1 MASRAV
7 IIVSGGDAVSPFTTP
22 DAACTIGLAAGNTDT
37 ALRQHLLAR
46 GHRVFTSPAMNAR
59 GPVVDQLEG
68 FGQFGGMPFVLPEHL
83 TVNSTGDIDLAG
95 EHLARFLMY
104 LHTDHGVDT
113 LDIVAHSMGGLFS
126 RAAIRVL
133 QLTQSPLRVRS
144 LTTLGTP
151 WQGSVVGDYT
161 IGDVDL
167 SAAVGDAFLER
178 VLTEFQVRAASLPVG
193 AAQQVTGRYLTGDAG
208 WNAFQAGVLDEI
220 PVTLIGGS
228 YFTAEGGAAKYWP
241 HDGLVSV
248 ASAHAVDVP
257 ATVLPNRT
265 TFTFHR
271 THSIFISDAIGAEW
285 DTAMTW
291 DTEVLDVV
299 ADAIASA

>member
-1 MASRAV
+1 
-7 IIVSGGDAVSPFTTP
+7 
-22 DAACTIGLAAGNTDT
+22 
-37 ALRQHLLAR
+37 
-46 GHRVFTSPAMNAR
+46 
-59 GPVVDQLEG
+59 
-68 FGQFGGMPFVLPEHL
+68 
-83 TVNSTGDIDLAG
+83 
-95 EHLARFLMY
+95 
-104 LHTDHGVDT
+104 
-113 LDIVAHSMGGLFS
+113 
-126 RAAIRVL
+126 
-133 QLTQSPLRVRS
+133 
-144 LTTLGTP
+144 
-151 WQGSVVGDYT
+151 VVGDYT

-208 WNAFQAGVLDEI
+208 WNAFQAGVLDDI

-228 YFTAEGGAAKYWP
+228 YFTADGGAAKYWP

-257 ATVLPNRT
+257 AAVLPNRT

-271 THSIFISDAIGAEW
+271 THSIFISDAVGAEW